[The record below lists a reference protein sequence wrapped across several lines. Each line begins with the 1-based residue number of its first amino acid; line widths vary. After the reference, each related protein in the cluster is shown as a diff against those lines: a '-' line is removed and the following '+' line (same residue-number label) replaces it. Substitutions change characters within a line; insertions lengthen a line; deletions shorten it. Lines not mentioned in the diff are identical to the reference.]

1 MTSSILVIIFLVIC
15 WLNQPAKADMPRCDG
30 DSPDFSGSP
39 YCLPFDYNL
48 DIIPPTEGPLN
59 VNVDIFVFEVNY
71 WGPHSGP
78 KFTPFCLIQVSKI
91 DDISLSMTFELYFD
105 LTWNE
110 SRLLI
115 NESAPEW
122 ETDGSVM
129 GSTNYVKS
137 LWLPDIQ
144 IYNIKQF
151 QTRAIVTDVAGLII
165 FKNKNILYTVSTEA
179 VISCPMK
186 FSAYPLDHQVS
197 FLHQQQ
203 LGCCIFTKFTQQNFT
218 NCCSQQ
224 ARMCSNCLLESSH
237 PLKCIPKTVC
247 VNFTKRNAP
256 NFFFRNI
263 HCWQENMALLCNL
276 GSNMVL
282 LMPNEGTTI
291 REAIFMQNWTSV
303 LPFFV
308 FLSLIPSSFFPR
320 A

>member
-1 MTSSILVIIFLVIC
+1 M
-15 WLNQPAKADMPRCDG
+15 
-30 DSPDFSGSP
+30 
-39 YCLPFDYNL
+39 
-48 DIIPPTEGPLN
+48 
-59 VNVDIFVFEVNY
+59 
-71 WGPHSGP
+71 
-78 KFTPFCLIQVSKI
+78 SKI

-197 FLHQQQ
+197 FV
-203 LGCCIFTKFTQQNFT
+203 FTELEQNLAAF
-218 NCCSQQ
+218 SQSSLAVEKTSQ
-224 ARMCSNCLLESSH
+224 TVALNKRGCSNCLLAPSH
-237 PLKCIPKTVC
+237 YHPFEMHPKTVC

-256 NFFFRNI
+256 KLFRNCLLLQQNIWAI
-263 HCWQENMALLCNL
+263 HDQNSCKMTGKLAIITRGPLMNLLTVYRPLFCRN
-276 GSNMVL
+276 
-282 LMPNEGTTI
+282 
-291 REAIFMQNWTSV
+291 
-303 LPFFV
+303 V
-308 FLSLIPSSFFPR
+308 FCLSSLFPR